1 MNDDKLRGL
10 AMRLNINGLNLHV
23 EDKGNSDGLPLV
35 FLHSWAGSSRS
46 WKYVVAALPNRLRPV
61 AIDQRGWGR
70 SDSSSSG
77 FRLEDLASDAKEV
90 VKALKLD
97 RYVLVGHSMGGKV
110 AQFIASERP
119 EKLSGLILVAPA
131 MPGPMH
137 RPLEVREGM
146 VGVMNSAA
154 LVQQTIDNTL
164 TSKHLSA
171 EINAQVIE
179 DALGGSP
186 EAKRAWP
193 MSTSQEDIRDR
204 VGRIQVPTLVIAN
217 ELDKVDPVS
226 ELQAELLPRIPHAA
240 MKIIPATG
248 HLSPLESPIELAEI
262 IHQFSEK
269 LGRDK

>member
-1 MNDDKLRGL
+1 
-10 AMRLNINGLNLHV
+10 MRLNINGLNLHV
-23 EDKGNSDGLPLV
+23 EDSGNSDGLPLV

-46 WKYVVAALPNRLRPV
+46 WKYVVAALPNRLRPI

-77 FRLEDLASDAKEV
+77 FQLADLASDAKEV

-146 VGVMNSAA
+146 VGVMNSAV
-154 LVQQTIDNTL
+154 LIQQTIDNTL
-164 TSKHLSA
+164 TAKRLSS
-171 EINAQVIE
+171 EVNAQVIE

-193 MSTSQEDIRDR
+193 MSTSQEDIRER

-226 ELQAELLPRIPHAA
+226 ELQAELLPRIPHAE

-262 IHQFSEK
+262 INHFSEK